1 VTAAFWAVNSTPPTY
16 CSVEHSWS
24 AMSENG
30 PREGTRDLP
39 RPGPDSGRRA
49 VTEDSPAGV
58 AYGSISKSLRRRRAE
73 LVAMM
78 EAGGTASTV
87 ARSYKAEHPLEPA
100 VTEEEIFAALADA
113 KIAVTKPESVTPD
126 QRTRPVRHS
135 KSSA

>member
-1 VTAAFWAVNSTPPTY
+1 
-16 CSVEHSWS
+16 
-24 AMSENG
+24 MSENG

-78 EAGGTASTV
+78 ETGGTASTV

-100 VTEEEIFAALADA
+100 VTEEEIFAALADS
-113 KIAVTKPESVTPD
+113 KIRTTNPKSDKPEE
-126 QRTRPVRHS
+126 RTRPLRGS
-135 KSSA
+135 KPSA